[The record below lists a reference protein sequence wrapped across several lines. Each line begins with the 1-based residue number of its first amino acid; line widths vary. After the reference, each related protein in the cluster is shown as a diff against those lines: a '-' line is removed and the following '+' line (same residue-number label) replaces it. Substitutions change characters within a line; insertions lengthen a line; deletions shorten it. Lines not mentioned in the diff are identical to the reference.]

1 MPSDLEINQK
11 VNKEQSKTLDLP
23 LYEIHYPTL
32 ECTVS
37 GNGESTTQAQRMQIQ
52 VTALLDSGFDDFLS
66 IPRSLAKQLNISCLK
81 ESEVQLG
88 DGSQVTVDVGQC
100 QVKFPFADEILVVNT
115 NIDEDDECLIG
126 MSLISAICSAFKI
139 DFEKQ
144 TISLFGLNI

>member
-23 LYEIHYPTL
+23 LPETHYPTL

-37 GNGESTTQAQRMQIQ
+37 GSGKSTLQIQ

-66 IPRSLAKQLNISCLK
+66 IPRSLARQLNISCLK
-81 ESEVQLG
+81 ETEVQLG
-88 DGSQVTVDVGQC
+88 DGSQVTVDVGEC
-100 QVKFPFADEILVVNT
+100 QLKFPFADEILVVNT
-115 NIDEDDECLIG
+115 IIDEDDECLIG
-126 MSLISAICSAFKI
+126 MSLMSAICSAFKI

-144 TISLFGLNI
+144 TISLFELNI

>member
-1 MPSDLEINQK
+1 MPTDLETNQK
-11 VNKEQSKTLDLP
+11 RGKTPSRNLDLP
-23 LYEIHYPTL
+23 LPEIHYPTL
-32 ECTVS
+32 ECTVL
-37 GNGESTTQAQRMQIQ
+37 GNGESTTQVQRMQIQ

-100 QVKFPFADEILVVNT
+100 QLKFPFASEILVVNT
-115 NIDEDDECLIG
+115 IIDEDDECLIG
-126 MSLISAICSAFKI
+126 MSLMSAICSAFKI

-144 TISLFGLNI
+144 AISLFGLNI

>member
-11 VNKEQSKTLDLP
+11 ANKEQSKTLELP
-23 LYEIHYPTL
+23 LLEIHYPTL
-32 ECTVS
+32 ECTVLGS
-37 GNGESTTQAQRMQIQ
+37 GKSTQTTPLQQIQ

-66 IPRSLAKQLNISCLK
+66 IPRSLAKQLSISCLK
-81 ESEVQLG
+81 ETEVQLG
-88 DGSQVTVDVGQC
+88 DGSQVTVDVGEC
-100 QVKFPFADEILVVNT
+100 QLKFPFADEILVVNT
-115 NIDEDDECLIG
+115 IIDEDDECLIG